1 MKRLTQRALTGLLT
15 ASLAIAGLVAGPA
28 QRAEAYSPKV
38 LRVGFVPSENLQRIL
53 KNSRPFIE
61 AMHKELHMQVVPF
74 VATDYTG
81 IIEAMRANKLD
92 VAFFA
97 PGAYVLAEK
106 KANAKVIL
114 KASRKGKAF
123 FYAAIIT
130 HKDSGIHRLQ
140 DLKGKSFAFVDP
152 ASTSGGIY
160 PRVMLMNA
168 GINPDHDLSR
178 VIYAGGHDAAVLA
191 VLNKKVDAAAT
202 FANDTKGVDSSWTQF
217 LTKPGEAKQ
226 IVPIAYSK
234 PVPSDNIAVRKDLDP
249 VLVAKIRKV
258 FLSMSSAPNGRK
270 LLWELY
276 RIDAFVDATP
286 ADFEPV
292 REAFAK
298 VGMNVR

>member
-1 MKRLTQRALTGLLT
+1 LKFNALRSLIGAALVLASVSIPTG
-15 ASLAIAGLVAGPA
+15 AH
-28 QRAEAYSPKV
+28 AYSPKV
-38 LRVGFVPSENLQRIL
+38 LRVGFVPSENLQAIL
-53 KNSRPFIE
+53 KKTRPVID
-61 AMHKELHMQVVPF
+61 ALHKELNPMQVVPF

-106 KANAKVIL
+106 KANARVIL

-123 FYAAIIT
+123 FYSAIIT

-140 DLKGKSFAFVDP
+140 DLKGKTFAYVDP

-160 PRVMLMNA
+160 PKVMFMNA
-168 GINPDHDLSR
+168 GLNPEHDFTR

-202 FANDTKGVDSSWTQF
+202 FANDTKGVDAAWTQF
-217 LTKPGEAKQ
+217 LTKPGEAGK
-226 IVPIAYSK
+226 IVPIAFSK
-234 PVPSDNIAVRKDLDP
+234 PIPSDNIAVRRDLDP
-249 VLVAKIRKV
+249 ALIAKIRKV
-258 FLSMSSAPNGRK
+258 FIGMTATPAGRQQLK
-270 LLWELY
+270 DLY
-276 RIDAFVDATP
+276 MIDAFVDATP

-292 REAFAK
+292 REAFGK
-298 VGMNVR
+298 VGLNIK